1 MSIYLIVALGFILFV
16 ALSVFYWLIVLDLNI
31 QRKQKDLFSSK
42 VKSKLHYNDNVSNTY
57 GKSIS
62 S

>member
-42 VKSKLHYNDNVSNTY
+42 VKSKLHYNDNISNTY

>member
-42 VKSKLHYNDNVSNTY
+42 VKSKQHYNNNACNTY